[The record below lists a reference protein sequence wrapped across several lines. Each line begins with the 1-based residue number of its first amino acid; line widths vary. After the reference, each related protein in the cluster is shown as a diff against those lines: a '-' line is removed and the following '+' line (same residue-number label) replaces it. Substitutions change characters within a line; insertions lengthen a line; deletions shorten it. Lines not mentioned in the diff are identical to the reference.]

1 MSCSLGTNPID
12 LTSKSMATVSSSCT
26 TVCPICACCT
36 SAEGMRDGV
45 SNPDVDINGSD
56 AVGGSCILISASPI
70 KS

>member
-1 MSCSLGTNPID
+1 MAWSLGANTID

-26 TVCPICACCT
+26 TVCSICACCT
-36 SAEGMRDGV
+36 SAEGVRDGV
-45 SNPDVDINGSD
+45 SNPDVDGSD